1 MTKVARHSGF
11 SLKRQLLVWLLVP
24 QLVLWLMGGI
34 LAFRVALIY
43 AEKAIDQSLTQSVRA
58 LARQVKPLGSGLLV
72 DFPKAAQAVLEQ
84 DPKDRLAYMV
94 SSPPG
99 SFLLGNGK
107 LPGPP
112 HELLVVDDVPTLY
125 EIELDGKPMRVASME
140 LSFGDGPAIQRM
152 RVQVAK
158 SLAVQQAIASELVR
172 DVLSPLL
179 LLGAVLSFLMYAGIR
194 RGLAPL
200 ERLEAQLAHRNAASL
215 SPIELTQAPQEV
227 HSLAQALNHL
237 LATVR
242 RSLTQ

>member
-1 MTKVARHSGF
+1 MTKTVGHSGF

-34 LAFRVALIY
+34 LAFRVALVY

-112 HELLVVDDVPTLY
+112 DELFVVDDVPTLY
-125 EIELDGKPMRVASME
+125 EIALDGKPMRVAS
-140 LSFGDGPAIQRM
+140 I
-152 RVQVAK
+152 
-158 SLAVQQAIASELVR
+158 
-172 DVLSPLL
+172 
-179 LLGAVLSFLMYAGIR
+179 
-194 RGLAPL
+194 
-200 ERLEAQLAHRNAASL
+200 
-215 SPIELTQAPQEV
+215 
-227 HSLAQALNHL
+227 
-237 LATVR
+237 
-242 RSLTQ
+242 